1 MKHLLPAL
9 ALSLLLPAC
18 AETPGITSHLTPYR
32 IDVRQGNMV
41 TQDMVA
47 QLKPGL
53 SRDQVRFILG
63 TPLVTDMFHTDRWDY
78 VYRFKPGRGEVEQ
91 RRLVVYFDEDNKLL
105 RLDGDIVANQPAG
118 SDAPAKPA
126 SRVIDIP
133 AAETAVPAVVVPA
146 ETAAPAK

>member
-1 MKHLLPAL
+1 
-9 ALSLLLPAC
+9 
-18 AETPGITSHLTPYR
+18 
-32 IDVRQGNMV
+32 MV